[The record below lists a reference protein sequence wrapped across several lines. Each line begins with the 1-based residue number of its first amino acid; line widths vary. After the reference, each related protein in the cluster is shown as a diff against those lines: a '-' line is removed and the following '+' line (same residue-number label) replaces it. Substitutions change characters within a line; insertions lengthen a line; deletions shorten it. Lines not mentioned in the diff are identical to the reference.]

1 MNKASKEKLTVY
13 VNHTNKSLVHPND
26 EEMFIDFI
34 KTSHSMNDDEIETL
48 EELEDILRSDKGFPE
63 YRVERLLHNYEFGR
77 QLLR

>member
-1 MNKASKEKLTVY
+1 
-13 VNHTNKSLVHPND
+13 
-26 EEMFIDFI
+26 MFIDFI